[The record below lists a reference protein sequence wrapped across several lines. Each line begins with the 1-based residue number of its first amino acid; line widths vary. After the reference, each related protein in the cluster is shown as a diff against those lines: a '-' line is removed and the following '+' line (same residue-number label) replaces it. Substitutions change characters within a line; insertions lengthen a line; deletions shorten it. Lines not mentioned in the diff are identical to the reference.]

1 MISEKCENTFPKSNL
16 TCAIRQIL
24 LTKDAYFVL
33 YIDEIFG
40 GFDQNRRGITV
51 KRPTLD
57 QLVQVKVDFEG
68 ARGAK
73 FFFSFFHFISCQTP
87 PSGHNKYYKYI

>member
-1 MISEKCENTFPKSNL
+1 M
-16 TCAIRQIL
+16 Q
-24 LTKDAYFVL
+24 
-33 YIDEIFG
+33 YIDEIFC

-51 KRPTLD
+51 ERPTLD

-73 FFFSFFHFISCQTP
+73 IFFSFFHFISCQTP
-87 PSGHNKYYKYI
+87 PSGHNMYYKCNRLYFHIENELKTTFF